1 MTSKGNEERLA
12 ILETEHRHHKETLA
26 DVVEQLE
33 RLNTQVGI
41 INSKIDKNMGFIAG
55 VAFVFSML
63 GAIFGLFGGAILKKF
78 GGS

>member
-1 MTSKGNEERLA
+1 MRDHGERLA
-12 ILETEHRHHKETLA
+12 ILETDNEHHKDTLS
-26 DVVEQLE
+26 DVVDQLKT
-33 RLNTQVGI
+33 LNSQVGI

-63 GAIFGLFGGAILKKF
+63 GALFGLFGGAIMKKM